1 MICGMT
7 YEEFDAEAQ
16 RNLDSEY
23 RLRVMDT
30 DGPHWL
36 AFNCVSA
43 TGCFLT
49 EYTPT
54 SGDQIHLT
62 REQVEWLASEGLPAL
77 LAEMAAKSRNQGDQ
91 HA

>member
-1 MICGMT
+1 MIHGMT
-7 YEEFDAEAQ
+7 IEEFDAEAQ

-43 TGCFLT
+43 TGCFHSRST
-49 EYTPT
+49 RFCGGGTMSRYRRTRHTT
-54 SGDQIHLT
+54 SPRRADRWNAPPVDCI
-62 REQVEWLASEGLPAL
+62 
-77 LAEMAAKSRNQGDQ
+77 
-91 HA
+91 